1 MKNCGLKSEI
11 SLFSVTKKSH
21 VYYEKYIK
29 IKFYSDDEWP
39 LNKTIEITVM
49 IIVVRVIFHEN
60 TSYYPQGFADECFNE
75 I

>member
-39 LNKTIEITVM
+39 LNKTIENYCHDNS
-49 IIVVRVIFHEN
+49 R
-60 TSYYPQGFADECFNE
+60 
-75 I
+75 